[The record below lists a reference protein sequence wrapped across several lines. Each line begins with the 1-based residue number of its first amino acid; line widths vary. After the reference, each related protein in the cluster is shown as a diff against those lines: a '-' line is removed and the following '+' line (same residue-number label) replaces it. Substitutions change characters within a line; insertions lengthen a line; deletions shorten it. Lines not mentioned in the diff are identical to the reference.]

1 MCWRWYTILQY
12 RHGRSSLGGS
22 FLGQVG
28 KPPRATATQPLLDE
42 SLVTDDQDALVW
54 HRTFVQFSMD
64 LLCRKGVMRYGIARS
79 DKGML
84 QAQGCT
90 ENDITLRCFEIV
102 TRHGQAINNI

>member
-1 MCWRWYTILQY
+1 MLEMVHHPTIQAWSLFSLAA
-12 RHGRSSLGGS
+12 RSWDRSETL
-22 FLGQVG
+22 
-28 KPPRATATQPLLDE
+28 PRATATQPLLDE
-42 SLVTDDQDALVW
+42 SLVTDQDAFVW

-79 DKGML
+79 DKGMI